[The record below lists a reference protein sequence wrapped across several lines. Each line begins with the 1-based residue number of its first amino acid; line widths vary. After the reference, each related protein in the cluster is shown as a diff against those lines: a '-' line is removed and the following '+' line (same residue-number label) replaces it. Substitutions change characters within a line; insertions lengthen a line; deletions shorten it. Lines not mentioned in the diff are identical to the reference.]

1 MKESDF
7 AENIFF
13 FIPAKPKTVM
23 PSPYTHSEKPI

>member
-13 FIPAKPKTVM
+13 IPAEPKTVM